1 MVRLWAYES
10 SYKECDQSD
19 SDENEERP
27 RQSVSYLFWPA
38 AIFIGLLSLGA
49 LLLIFT
55 PKNWVRGGTCVC
67 SESTVGSKEEPS
79 LLQDEAGLIMDCGK
93 TRAEAVSR
101 GCVLDVM
108 ATAWLPPLC
117 YDKEL
122 AQEAVLTDTNLAKVG
137 GAGTFPWW
145 TSHNHTTEIPQDSLQ
160 HLDDL
165 VGYTWETFHMAHCLY
180 DWRVLVKAA
189 KRIRDGERNVYV
201 HVALLNFH
209 HAHHCSEVIANQNH
223 RVGAKSKV
231 DFALGRCIRLDMY

>member
-19 SDENEERP
+19 RDECEERP
-27 RQSVSYLFWPA
+27 RQSVSYFSWA
-38 AIFIGLLSLGA
+38 AIFIGLISLGVLFLTLA
-49 LLLIFT
+49 
-55 PKNWVRGGTCVC
+55 PKKWVREDKCVC
-67 SESTVGSKEEPS
+67 SEGTAESKEVSS
-79 LLQDEAGLIMDCGK
+79 LLQNEADLIMDCGK

-122 AQEAVLTDTNLAKVG
+122 AQESVLTDTNLAKIG
-137 GAGTFPWW
+137 GAGIFPWW
-145 TSHNHTTEIPQDSLQ
+145 ASHNHTAEISQDSLQ
-160 HLDDL
+160 HLDGL
-165 VGYTWETFHMAHCLY
+165 VGYTWEVFHMAHCLY

-201 HVALLNFH
+201 HIALLNYH
-209 HAHHCSEVIANQNH
+209 HAHHCSEVIANQDH
-223 RVGAKSKV
+223 RVDGKSKV
-231 DFALGRCIRLDMY
+231 DFALGRCVRLDMY

>member
-1 MVRLWAYES
+1 MVRLWAYESS

-19 SDENEERP
+19 SDESEERP
-27 RQSVSYLFWPA
+27 RQSASYLFWG
-38 AIFIGLLSLGA
+38 AIFLGLLSLGA
-49 LLLIFT
+49 LLLT
-55 PKNWVRGGTCVC
+55 LAPKNWVRGGTCVC
-67 SESTVGSKEEPS
+67 SEGAVDSKEAPS
-79 LLQDEAGLIMDCGK
+79 PLQDETGLIMDCGK

-122 AQEAVLTDTNLAKVG
+122 AQEAVLMNTNLAKVG
-137 GAGTFPWW
+137 GAGRFPWW
-145 TSHNHTTEIPQDSLQ
+145 ASHNHTTEISQDSLQ

-189 KRIRDGERNVYV
+189 KRIRDGERNV
-201 HVALLNFH
+201 
-209 HAHHCSEVIANQNH
+209 EIIANQDH

-231 DFALGRCIRLDMY
+231 DFALGRCVRLDMY